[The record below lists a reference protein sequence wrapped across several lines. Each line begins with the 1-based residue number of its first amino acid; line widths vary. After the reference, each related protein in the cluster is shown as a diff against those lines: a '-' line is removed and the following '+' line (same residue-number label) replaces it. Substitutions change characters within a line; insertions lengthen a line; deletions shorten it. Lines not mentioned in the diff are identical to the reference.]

1 MHILLFILIFIIAIF
16 VFGLSIVGFILR
28 TIFGLGRSSSSSRPK
43 QTESGRTSQQ
53 SYNQTNRRS
62 NDDEEEI
69 YSENVPEKRHK
80 KIFTQ
85 DDGEYVDLRKSNSH
99 YTAFISVSLQKTL
112 SLVQRIRQPLSLL
125 QPLF

>member
-53 SYNQTNRRS
+53 SYTKRIAVQMMMKKKYIPRMFRRK
-62 NDDEEEI
+62 DI
-69 YSENVPEKRHK
+69 KKYSPRMMANM
-80 KIFTQ
+80 
-85 DDGEYVDLRKSNSH
+85 
-99 YTAFISVSLQKTL
+99 
-112 SLVQRIRQPLSLL
+112 
-125 QPLF
+125 

>member
-16 VFGLSIVGFILR
+16 VFGLSIIGFILR
-28 TIFGLGRSSSSSRPK
+28 TIFG
-43 QTESGRTSQQ
+43 SGRTSQQ
-53 SYNQTNRRS
+53 DYGQRDRRS

-85 DDGEYVDLRKSNSH
+85 DDGEYVDFEEIK
-99 YTAFISVSLQKTL
+99 
-112 SLVQRIRQPLSLL
+112 
-125 QPLF
+125 

>member
-53 SYNQTNRRS
+53 SYNQTNIPRMFRRK
-62 NDDEEEI
+62 DI
-69 YSENVPEKRHK
+69 KKYS
-80 KIFTQ
+80 
-85 DDGEYVDLRKSNSH
+85 LRMMANM
-99 YTAFISVSLQKTL
+99 
-112 SLVQRIRQPLSLL
+112 
-125 QPLF
+125 

>member
-28 TIFGLGRSSSSSRPK
+28 TIFGLDVVLLHPARK

-80 KIFTQ
+80 K
-85 DDGEYVDLRKSNSH
+85 YSPRMMANM
-99 YTAFISVSLQKTL
+99 
-112 SLVQRIRQPLSLL
+112 
-125 QPLF
+125 

>member
-28 TIFGLGRSSSSSRPK
+28 TIFGLGRGSSSSRPK

-53 SYNQTNRRS
+53 DYDREIVVRLMMKRKYIPRMFRRK
-62 NDDEEEI
+62 DI
-69 YSENVPEKRHK
+69 K

-85 DDGEYVDLRKSNSH
+85 DDGEYVDFEEIK
-99 YTAFISVSLQKTL
+99 
-112 SLVQRIRQPLSLL
+112 
-125 QPLF
+125 

>member
-1 MHILLFILIFIIAIF
+1 MHILLFILFFIIAII
-16 VFGLSIVGFILR
+16 VFGLSIVGFLLR
-28 TIFGLGRSSSSSRPK
+28 TIFGIGRRSSSSHHGK
-43 QTESGRTSQQ
+43 TGQSQQ

-85 DDGEYVDLRKSNSH
+85 DDGEYVDFEEIKE
-99 YTAFISVSLQKTL
+99 
-112 SLVQRIRQPLSLL
+112 
-125 QPLF
+125 